1 MDQMWAASEN
11 PLTIMRVNTDSSNFV
26 STEVPLKFG
35 DNSLGTVPI
44 NHPVTH
50 MLSVQQFEYRSKM

>member
-1 MDQMWAASEN
+1 MDQRRAASEN

-44 NHPVTH
+44 DPGYSHA
-50 MLSVQQFEYRSKM
+50 LRSAI